1 MAVDPNWYS
10 RGRDGAGFLLRE
22 LIDMFDDDDE
32 DPITPDSIAI
42 CPSDKPPNADT
53 DKDSD
58 MSDEEAMDN
67 VDHLPA
73 PYVPKWQCGIH
84 NKTRK
89 VTSILLS
96 RTTTFPSGSAVYTTK
111 QGK

>member
-1 MAVDPNWYS
+1 
-10 RGRDGAGFLLRE
+10 
-22 LIDMFDDDDE
+22 MFDDDDE

-96 RTTTFPSGSAVYTTK
+96 RTTTKPMRLYALLVQKNESNFKVLSRLS
-111 QGK
+111 